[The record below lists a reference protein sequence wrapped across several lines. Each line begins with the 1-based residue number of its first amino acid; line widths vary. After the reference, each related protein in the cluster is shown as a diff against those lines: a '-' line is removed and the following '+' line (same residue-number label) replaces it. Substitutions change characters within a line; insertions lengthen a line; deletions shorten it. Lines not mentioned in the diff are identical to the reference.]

1 MINPKDLVIS
11 NKVNINIK
19 GFIQLMNEER
29 EREREKEKEK
39 ER

>member
-11 NKVNINIK
+11 NEGNIK
-19 GFIQLMNEER
+19 GFNQLMNE

>member
-11 NKVNINIK
+11 NEGNINIK

-29 EREREKEKEK
+29 EREKEKEK

>member
-29 EREREKEKEK
+29 EREKEKEK